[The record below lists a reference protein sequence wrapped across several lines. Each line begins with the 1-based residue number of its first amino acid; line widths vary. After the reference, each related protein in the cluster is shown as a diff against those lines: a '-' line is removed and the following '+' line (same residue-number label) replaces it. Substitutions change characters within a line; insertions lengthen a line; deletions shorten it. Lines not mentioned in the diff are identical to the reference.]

1 MRMQK
6 DYSEMTGI
14 AVVGDLGSIIGFRG
28 LGLTVVAIAPDE
40 DPVPRLRELAAARRH
55 AVIYITEAV
64 ARASEAE
71 LALWQE
77 EVLPAIIPIPSAT
90 GATGYGTNSLRTAVR
105 RAVGFDI
112 LDTIQQPQEN

>member
-1 MRMQK
+1 MREK
-6 DYSEMTGI
+6 TDYSEMNGI
-14 AVVGDLGSIIGFRG
+14 AVLGDLGSIIGFRG
-28 LGLTVVAIAPDE
+28 LGLTVVPIAPEE
-40 DPVPRLRELAAARRH
+40 DPAPRLKELVAARRH

-64 ARASEAE
+64 ARACEAE

-90 GATGYGTNSLRTAVR
+90 GATGYGTTSLRTAVR

-112 LDTIQQPQEN
+112 LDTVKPPEK